1 MSSALAT
8 TKAVRRQGVRG
19 HVCARHDWARQ
30 ANFVGQGT
38 VMGIKREPQPT
49 TPIYEG
55 KAPDA

>member
-1 MSSALAT
+1 
-8 TKAVRRQGVRG
+8 
-19 HVCARHDWARQ
+19 VCARHDWARQ